1 MGKKI
6 ITHDESDEDLILG
19 SLMKGKRP
27 ELEGSYTEDTS
38 ASRGEEK
45 IASEQLIEPIKEE
58 SKKRK
63 SKNPDFKSTFLKNNN
78 TASRGGKNINIR
90 LEFHNKIKKI
100 ITLIADNDLSY
111 FGYIDNILE
120 HHFSIYEDEV
130 NELLKKNNQL

>member
-27 ELEGSYTEDTS
+27 ELEDRNIENVPITKTEEN
-38 ASRGEEK
+38 APVE
-45 IASEQLIEPIKEE
+45 LVKEE
-58 SKKRK
+58 NRKRK
-63 SKNPDFKSTFLKNNN
+63 SKNPDFISTFLKDNN
-78 TASRGGKNINIR
+78 TSSRGGKNINIR

-130 NELLKKNNQL
+130 NDLLKKNNQL

>member
-6 ITHDESDEDLILG
+6 ITHDESEEDFILG

-27 ELEGSYTEDTS
+27 ELEDRNIEDTPITQT
-38 ASRGEEK
+38 EENTD
-45 IASEQLIEPIKEE
+45 IEPTKEE
-58 SKKRK
+58 NRKRK
-63 SKNPDFKSTFLKNNN
+63 NKNSDFKSTFLKDNN
-78 TASRGGKNINIR
+78 TSSRGGKNINIR

-120 HHFSIYEDEV
+120 HHFNIYENEV